1 MQIVLNG
8 TLTNFLAVNPHQ
20 KQTLLI
26 LHGWSQS
33 SLHWQIILDNL
44 PSTVTGIALDL
55 PAFGSTQPLPGNP
68 GVPEYSDF
76 VKNFIKKQKL
86 KNVVLLGHSFGG
98 QIAVDFSL
106 RYPKLISHLI
116 LVSPACIRDQKP
128 NQKSQIAKKL
138 KPFINA
144 LSPKIYDY
152 IFSLIAS
159 KNYLNSTPIQRVVL
173 NKILY
178 QDYSKKLQ
186 DITVD
191 TAIIWG
197 DKDVT
202 IENKSKFLAETIPHS
217 HLYVIYGANHSA
229 QISAPQKF
237 ISLLNHLL
245 KMYAD

>member
-33 SLHWQIILDNL
+33 SLHWQTILDNL
-44 PSTVTGIALDL
+44 PPTVAGIALDL
-55 PAFGSTQPLPGNP
+55 PSFGSTQPIPGNP
-68 GVPEYSDF
+68 GVPEYTDF
-76 VKNFIKKQKL
+76 VKNFITKQKL
-86 KNVVLLGHSFGG
+86 KNVILLGHSFGG

-106 RYPKLISHLI
+106 RYSKLISHLI
-116 LVSPACIRDQKP
+116 LVSPACIRDSRP

-138 KPFINA
+138 KPLINA
-144 LSPKIYDY
+144 ISPKIYDY
-152 IFSLIAS
+152 LFSLIAS
-159 KNYLNSTPIQRVVL
+159 KNYLNSTQVQRTVL

-191 TAIIWG
+191 TAVIWG
-197 DKDVT
+197 DKDTT
-202 IENKSKFLAETIPHS
+202 IENKSKFLVDTIPKS

-229 QISAPQKF
+229 QVSSPQKF

-245 KMYAD
+245 KTYAD